1 MKIDKIYVINL
12 LRDNDHIVEK
22 LDTLPIS
29 GEYFI
34 LDAIDGWKI
43 ASSEEY
49 VDDFKVADWWKIDH
63 EHNFYNREVTPGEMG
78 CGLSHYECVRMGYE
92 EGHETIL
99 ILEEDFIYNG
109 EWPSEETFN
118 QLPDDWSMFNFARRG
133 LWSENE
139 EEVLGDDLVR
149 VGYSYNNQAYLLSS
163 LFNVH

>member
-22 LDTLPIS
+22 LNTITNMKVVVSSL
-29 GEYFI
+29 Y

-78 CGLSHYECVRMGYE
+78 CGLSHYECVR
-92 EGHETIL
+92 I
-99 ILEEDFIYNG
+99 
-109 EWPSEETFN
+109 
-118 QLPDDWSMFNFARRG
+118 G
-133 LWSENE
+133 L
-139 EEVLGDDLVR
+139 
-149 VGYSYNNQAYLLSS
+149 
-163 LFNVH
+163 